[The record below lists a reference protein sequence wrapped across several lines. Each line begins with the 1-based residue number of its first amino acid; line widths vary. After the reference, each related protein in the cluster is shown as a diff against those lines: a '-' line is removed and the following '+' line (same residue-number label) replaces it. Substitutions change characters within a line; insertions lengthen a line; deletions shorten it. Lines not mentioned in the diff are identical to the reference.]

1 MSYNNFAILIPSRL
15 GSTRL
20 KNKALIEIN
29 KKPLIEHVIK
39 GAIKSDLRVPII
51 VATDTQ
57 DIVNIAERC
66 GQIGILTSKNH
77 ESGSD
82 RIYEALEKFDP
93 KKKIKKI
100 IHLQGDLPNVSKE
113 LIVSLANIIKSNKCI
128 ATPVVQADKNEIL
141 DDNIVKCAVSFK
153 NPKPK
158 IGEIGNALYFSR
170 YAIPWGDSIKWHHL
184 GLYGW
189 DRSILEKYIKL
200 RPSNLEISEKLEQLR
215 ALEAGINIKILIT
228 NEKPIGIDTI
238 SDLNK
243 FKKSINAY

>member
-1 MSYNNFAILIPSRL
+1 MI
-15 GSTRL
+15 
-20 KNKALIEIN
+20 
-29 KKPLIEHVIK
+29 
-39 GAIKSDLRVPII
+39 
-51 VATDTQ
+51 
-57 DIVNIAERC
+57 
-66 GQIGILTSKNH
+66 
-77 ESGSD
+77 
-82 RIYEALEKFDP
+82 P

-100 IHLQGDLPNVSKE
+100 IHLQGDLPNVSKK
-113 LIVSLANIIKSNKCI
+113 LIVSLADIIKNNKCI

-141 DDNIVKCAVSFK
+141 DENIVKCAASFK

-170 YAIPWGDSIKWHHL
+170 YPIPWGDSIKWHHL
-184 GLYGW
+184 GIYGW

-200 RPSNLEISEKLEQLR
+200 KPSNLEMSEKLEQLR

-238 SDLNK
+238 SDLKK

>member
-93 KKKIKKI
+93 QKKIKKI

-170 YAIPWGDSIKWHHL
+170 CPIPWGDSIKWHHL
-184 GLYGW
+184 GIYGW

>member
-1 MSYNNFAILIPSRL
+1 MSYKNFAILIPSRI

-20 KNKALIEIN
+20 KNKALIEID
-29 KKPLIEHVIK
+29 KKPLIEHVIR
-39 GAIKSDLRVPII
+39 GAIKSNLKVPII

-57 DIVNIAERC
+57 DIVNVAERC
-66 GQIGILTSKNH
+66 GQIGMLTSKDH
-77 ESGSD
+77 KSGSD

-93 KKKIKKI
+93 QKKIKKI
-100 IHLQGDLPNVSKE
+100 IHLQGDLPNVSKK
-113 LIVSLANIIKSNKCI
+113 LIVSLADIVKNNKCI

-141 DDNIVKCAVSFK
+141 DENIVKCVASFK

-170 YAIPWGDSIKWHHL
+170 CPIPWGDSIKWHHL
-184 GLYGW
+184 GIYGW
-189 DRSILEKYIKL
+189 DRSIIEKYIKL
-200 RPSNLEISEKLEQLR
+200 KPSNLEMSEKLEQLR

-238 SDLNK
+238 SDLKK